1 MVSSRGDKITQH
13 RQIIRHRIS
22 EIRGVKRP
30 YMYHQKRGDGSDHGV
45 FGFRK
50 VNAFKHIGAPR

>member
-13 RQIIRHRIS
+13 RQIIRHRIT

-45 FGFRK
+45 FGFWK
-50 VNAFKHIGAPR
+50 VDASQYWGS